1 MADGLQLKIGTR
13 GSQLALAQAGWV
25 AEALQHRFPKL
36 SITLT
41 KIKTSG
47 DKLTDAPLAKLGGKG
62 LFVKEIEEALLTGRI
77 DLAVH
82 SLKDL
87 PAHLPKGLVLGAIP
101 LREDPRDALISRA
114 GHPFSRLPE
123 GAKVGTS
130 SLRRAVQLLHI
141 RPDLEIVPLRGNL
154 DTRLRKLEGE
164 GLDAIVVAAAGIKRL
179 GLEERVT
186 EYLPEEISIPAIG
199 QGALAIEVREGDA
212 VGDLVAAL
220 DHPESRF
227 AVLAERAFL
236 KRLFGSC
243 QVPMAAHARLQQGRL
258 VITGMV
264 ASLDGQKLLRDTLEG
279 SPQDAEAL
287 GAALAET
294 LLAQGADKLLEE
306 IIQGKWDSSA

>member
-1 MADGLQLKIGTR
+1 
-13 GSQLALAQAGWV
+13 V
-25 AEALQHRFPKL
+25 AEELRRLRPD
-36 SITLT
+36 LT
-41 KIKTSG
+41 VQLTPIRTSG
-47 DKLTDAPLAKLGGKG
+47 DKILDAPLAKVGGKG

-87 PAHLPKGLVLGAIP
+87 PAQLPQGLRIGAVP
-101 LREDPRDALISRA
+101 FREDPRDVLISRA

-123 GAKVGTS
+123 GARVGTS

-141 RPDLEIVPLRGNL
+141 RPDFEIVPLRGNL
-154 DTRLRKLEGE
+154 DTRLRKLERE

-186 EYLPEEISIPAIG
+186 EYLPETICLPAIG

-243 QVPMAAHARLQQGRL
+243 QVPMAAHARLQHGRL

-264 ASLDGQKLLRDTLEG
+264 ASLDGQKLLRETLEG
-279 SPQDAEAL
+279 NLQDAEAL
-287 GAALAET
+287 GTALAET
-294 LLAQGADKLLEE
+294 LFASGAEE
-306 IIQGKWDSSA
+306 ILKQFKVESSKFIVAPRTSNLEL

>member
-1 MADGLQLKIGTR
+1 MADGLQLKMGTR
-13 GSQLALAQAGWV
+13 GSPLALAQAGWV

-36 SITLT
+36 SVTLT

-62 LFVKEIEEALLTGRI
+62 LFVKEIEEALLAGRI

-87 PAHLPKGLVLGAIP
+87 PAQLPPGLVIGAVP
-101 LREDPRDALISRA
+101 LREDPRDVLISRA
-114 GHPFSRLPE
+114 GHLFSQLPE
-123 GAKVGTS
+123 RARIGTS
-130 SLRRAVQLLHI
+130 SLRRMVQLLHI
-141 RPDLEIVPLRGNL
+141 RPDFEIVPLRGNL
-154 DTRLRKLEGE
+154 DTRLRKLERE

-186 EYLPEEISIPAIG
+186 EYLSETICLPAIG

-212 VGDLVAAL
+212 VGEIIAAL
-220 DHPESRF
+220 DHPESHF
-227 AVLAERAFL
+227 AILAERAFL

-243 QVPMAAHARLQQGRL
+243 QVPMAAHARPQDGRL

-264 ASLDGQKLLRDTLEG
+264 ASLDGQKLLRETRAGEL
-279 SPQDAEAL
+279 QDAEAL
-287 GAALAET
+287 GMALAET
-294 LLAQGADKLLEE
+294 LLAKGADKILEE
-306 IIQGKWDSSA
+306 IIQRRWDSSV